1 VFADQKQLNAFG
13 LFVLHC
19 LLKFTGGTMSEQ
31 IDENTSK
38 GVPSWVLAGGFVGIA
53 AVITALSG
61 PIMIVLD
68 PIVHPD
74 KNVPPKAVI
83 TVDQPQSSSTNNL
96 YEIVAGTPLKLN
108 PYSSDD
114 DEDGGNLT
122 YSWLLDGKEE
132 STLPVFSAI
141 LPKRDEVYNIALT
154 VTDRRGA
161 KGTSSIRVQV
171 INASVS
177 NASQPIPTQ
186 SGEDVSADAAST
198 SSSLEQIDSEKQD
211 IRNYFEWVHTVEGSM
226 PGDAL
231 VAGLE
236 YSVELQGNQPLYLC
250 RGDHAGRKIPGKVV
264 TGKCNIPTYEIV
276 DGNVKNRNEQLL
288 SRYEVLIPK
297 ASLAWVDHEKVPVDD
312 SGLPRNA
319 VFADG
324 RYKSLIC
331 RAFYEQDG
339 NSGYHPG
346 ILDFDTDLCIFPW
359 GGTAG
364 YLRDYE
370 VLVVNQ

>member
-1 VFADQKQLNAFG
+1 
-13 LFVLHC
+13 
-19 LLKFTGGTMSEQ
+19 MSEK

-38 GVPSWVLAGGFVGIA
+38 GLPNWVLAGGFVGIA

-61 PIMIVLD
+61 PIMIVLG
-68 PIVHPD
+68 PIVNPD
-74 KNVPPKAVI
+74 KNVPPKAII

-132 STLPVFSAI
+132 STLPVFSTI
-141 LPKRDEVYNIALT
+141 LPKRGEVYNIALT

-171 INASVS
+171 VNASIS
-177 NASQPIPTQ
+177 SASQPIPTQ
-186 SGEDVSADAAST
+186 SGEDVSTDAASA

-226 PGDAL
+226 PGDAF

-236 YSVELQGNQPLYLC
+236 YSVELKGNQPLYLC
-250 RGDHAGRKIPGKVV
+250 RGDYGGKKTPGKVV

-276 DGNVKNRNEQLL
+276 DGNVTSRNEILL

-297 ASLAWVDHEKVPVDD
+297 TSLAWVDHERIPVDE

-346 ILDFDTDLCIFPW
+346 ILDIDTDLCIFSW